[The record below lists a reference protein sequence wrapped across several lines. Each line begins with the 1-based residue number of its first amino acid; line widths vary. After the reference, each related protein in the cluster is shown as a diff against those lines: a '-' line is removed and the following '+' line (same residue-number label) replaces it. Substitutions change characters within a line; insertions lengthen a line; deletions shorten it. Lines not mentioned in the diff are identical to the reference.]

1 MAAELDKNVVPGVPT
16 GTVTFLFSDIEGSTT
31 RWESHRAEMQ
41 RALRRHDDLMRA
53 AMVEH
58 RGHIFKTVGDAF
70 CVAFPD
76 VPSAIEAALG
86 AQRAIAAAGDWTE
99 VDGLDVRM
107 ALHTGL
113 ADERNGDYFGPVVN
127 RVARLL
133 AIGHG
138 GQVLVSGVT
147 TDLAQG
153 LLPPQT
159 SLRDLG
165 PHRLKDLAFPEQVY
179 QLCAAGLR
187 ADFPALRSLDTFAH
201 NLPQQ
206 LTSFVGRD
214 DELAE
219 IRQLLESER
228 LVTLVGTGGVGK
240 TRLALQVAADL
251 LERFPEGVW
260 LIELAPLRDGAS
272 IEGVLTSVLGIA
284 STAGLTS
291 RQAIVGALRGKRALM
306 LFDNCEHI
314 VADTALLIEA
324 LLMAC
329 PSLRVIASSREA
341 LAVKGEAVYRI
352 PSLAVPPQGEKL
364 EVEAARRY
372 GAVALFEERAQQH
385 QRDFTLSEDNV
396 PVVVEICRR
405 LDGIA
410 LALELATPKLK
421 FLSPKA
427 LLERLDERFRLLTGG
442 SRTALPRQQTMRA
455 LIDWSYDLL
464 SEAERNLFRRV
475 SVFVGGWTL
484 EAATSVCSDEM
495 LADWD
500 IVELLGSLVDKSLV
514 VVELGLEDQR
524 YRMLESTRQ
533 YAHER
538 LVQSAEDQRFARKHA
553 EYMENSMGVFYE
565 RYWSSAAFPAL
576 RSVSAEIDNLRAALT
591 WALVDATDPD
601 LGARIGALAPSLLV
615 DLGLSVEGF
624 RWLSLAAAAY
634 TGEDDL
640 WLGRLAFGT
649 YQTVDA
655 GSVTVALQY
664 CERAVEFF
672 RRSGANELAMALTSY
687 AMALWRKRRNE
698 EAVRNVGEAVA
709 VARAANDR
717 VRLALALR
725 ANAVIGTVDPACDET
740 ALRSRFE
747 EALRIARAMGDD
759 LRVAG
764 VLTWFAEW
772 EVKAD
777 PSRAVALG
785 REAFAI
791 YGSADALRQSG
802 IQYNLAAYLLIH
814 GQVDEAM
821 VLARESLLAAT
832 AANLRPNTAFS
843 VQRLALGTA
852 LRGRFED
859 AARLFGFVEAQFAS
873 QDLSSDFTEQ
883 LVRKLSSES
892 LEAALAPDVLRKL
905 MAEGAEMQDADATA
919 LALAMTSPS

>member
-1 MAAELDKNVVPGVPT
+1 MAAELGKTAVPAVPT

-41 RALRRHDDLMRA
+41 EALRRHDDLMRA
-53 AMVEH
+53 AMLAH

-76 VPSAIEAALG
+76 VPSAIEAALE

-107 ALHTGL
+107 AIHTGL

-153 LLPPQT
+153 LLPAQT

-179 QLCAAGLR
+179 QLCGTGLR
-187 ADFPALRSLDTFAH
+187 SDFPSLRSLDTFAH

-206 LTSFVGRD
+206 LTTFVGRD

-219 IRQLLESER
+219 IRALLESAR

-251 LERFPEGVW
+251 LERFPDGVW
-260 LIELAPLRDGAS
+260 LVELAPLRDGTS

-284 STAGLTS
+284 STAGATS
-291 RQAIVGALRGKRALM
+291 RQAIVDALRGKRALM
-306 LFDNCEHI
+306 IFDNCEHI
-314 VADTALLIEA
+314 VADTAVLIEA

-329 PSLRVIASSREA
+329 PGLRVIASSREA
-341 LAVKGEAVYRI
+341 LSIKGETPYRI
-352 PSLAVPPQGEKL
+352 PSLALPRAGETL
-364 EVEAARRY
+364 TPETARRY
-372 GAVALFEERAQQH
+372 GAIALFEERAAQH
-385 QRDFTLSEDNV
+385 QRDFVLSDDNL

-410 LALELATPKLK
+410 LAIELATPRLK

-464 SEAERNLFRRV
+464 SEPERNLFRRV

-484 EAATSVCSDEM
+484 EAATSVCSDQS

-500 IVELLGSLVDKSLV
+500 IVEILGSLVDKSLV

-533 YAHER
+533 YARER
-538 LVQSAEDQRFARKHA
+538 LEQSAEDQRFARAHA
-553 EYMENSMGVFYE
+553 EFMERTMGQFFE
-565 RYWSSAAFPAL
+565 RYWSSPALPAL
-576 RSVSAEIDNLRAALT
+576 RTVAPEIDNLRAALT
-591 WALVDATDPD
+591 WTIVDGNDPE
-601 LGARIGALAPSLLV
+601 LGARITAFSAHLFSELN
-615 DLGLSVEGF
+615 LSVEGY
-624 RWLSLAAAAY
+624 RWFVNAGKGY
-634 TGEDDL
+634 TGKDEAL
-640 WLGRLAFGT
+640 LGRLAFGT
-649 YQTVDA
+649 YWMISD
-655 GSVTVALQY
+655 GSIAEGLAHV
-664 CERAVEFF
+664 ERALAHYRKVD
-672 RRSGANELAMALTSY
+672 SDELTTALTTY
-687 AMALWRKRRNE
+687 ALVLLRRHRVE
-698 EAVRNVGEAVA
+698 EAIAAADEAL
-709 VARAANDR
+709 ARARARNDR
-717 VRLALALR
+717 VRLMLALR
-725 ANAVIGTVDPACDET
+725 MSGVIGSLGSGGSDLNYVAKM
-740 ALRSRFE
+740 E
-747 EALRIARAMGDD
+747 EALRIARSLGDD
-759 LRVAG
+759 TRLAG
-764 VLTWFAEW
+764 VLTWFAEI
-772 EVKAD
+772 EVNHDLA
-777 PSRAVALG
+777 RAAALG
-785 REAFAI
+785 REALAI
-791 YGSADALRQSG
+791 ERRSDYRQIRNQGSNLSG
-802 IQYNLAAYLLIH
+802 YLLGLGEVEEGI
-814 GQVDEAM
+814 A
-821 VLARESLLAAT
+821 LAREALQDARAS
-832 AANLRPNTAFS
+832 NIFYQ
-843 VQRLALGTA
+843 VVYVMQRLTLGAA
-852 LRGRFED
+852 LRERIDD
-859 AARLFGFVEAQFAS
+859 AARLLGFVDAQFARL
-873 QDLSSDFTEQ
+873 DMGIDYAEQ
-883 LVRKLSSES
+883 LLRKQTVDT
-892 LEAALAPDVLRKL
+892 LEAALAPERLAAL
-905 MAEGAEMQDADATA
+905 TAEGAEMLDSDAIALALDATA
-919 LALAMTSPS
+919 